1 MILPELAVII
11 RLSGNLYE
19 SFLTVYKEGIRT
31 NQLTYDIPPCSHL
44 FCNRVGATNHDIL
57 GDIIFP
63 INR

>member
-1 MILPELAVII
+1 MILSELAVII

-31 NQLTYDIPPCSHL
+31 NLLNYDIPPCSHIIYSTE
-44 FCNRVGATNHDIL
+44 GATNHDIL